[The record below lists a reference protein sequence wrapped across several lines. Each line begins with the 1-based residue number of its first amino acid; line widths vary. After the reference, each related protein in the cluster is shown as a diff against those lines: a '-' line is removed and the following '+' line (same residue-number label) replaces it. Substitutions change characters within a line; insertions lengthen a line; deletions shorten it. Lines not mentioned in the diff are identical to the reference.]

1 MDIKSLKSPF
11 LAGFVVTFS
20 DLVYFYTSLAYSTDL
35 LIYVAVEQIIIRNT
49 LASGEVTL
57 LHL

>member
-20 DLVYFYTSLAYSTDL
+20 DLFYFYTSLAYSTDL
-35 LIYVAVEQIIIRNT
+35 PSVAVEQIIIRNT
-49 LASGEVTL
+49 FASGEVTL